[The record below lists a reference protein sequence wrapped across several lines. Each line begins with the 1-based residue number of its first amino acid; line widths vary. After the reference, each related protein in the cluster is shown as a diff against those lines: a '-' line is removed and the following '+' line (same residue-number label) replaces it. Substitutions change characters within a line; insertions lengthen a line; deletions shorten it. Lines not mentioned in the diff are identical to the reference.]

1 MGWMFYAW
9 VIVLIAAVIV
19 EIATTEL
26 TSVWFACGA
35 FVALIL
41 NLFLQDK
48 LIPVQISV
56 FAIVSIVS
64 IFVLRPILKKK
75 MNTETVPTN
84 ADALIGKLAI
94 VTNPISVNYPGSV
107 KIEGIEWT
115 AICNQNPFEIGDLV
129 EIVQITGN
137 TMIIKEKN

>member
-64 IFVLRPILKKK
+64 IFVLRPIIKKK

-94 VTNPISVNYPGSV
+94 VTNPISVNYTGSV

-115 AICNQNPFEIGDLV
+115 AICNQNSFEIGDLV

>member
-115 AICNQNPFEIGDLV
+115 AICNQNSFEIGDLV

>member
-1 MGWMFYAW
+1 MFYAW

-115 AICNQNPFEIGDLV
+115 AICNQNSFEIGDLV

>member
-56 FAIVSIVS
+56 FAVVSIVS

-115 AICNQNPFEIGDLV
+115 AICNQNSFEIGDLV

-137 TMIIKEKN
+137 TMLIKEKN

>member
-9 VIVLIAAVIV
+9 VILLVVAVVV
-19 EIATTEL
+19 EIATVEL

-41 NLFLQDK
+41 NLFLKDTY
-48 LIPVQISV
+48 IAIQITV
-56 FAIVSIVS
+56 FAVVSITS
-64 IFVLRPILKKK
+64 IFLVRPILRRK

-84 ADALIGKLAI
+84 AAALIGKTAI
-94 VTNPISVNYPGSV
+94 VTNPISENFPGSV

-115 AICNQNPFEIGDLV
+115 ATCQGCQFEIGDLV
-129 EIVQITGN
+129 EIEQIVGN
-137 TMIIKEKN
+137 TMHVKSKK

>member
-56 FAIVSIVS
+56 FAVVSIVS

-115 AICNQNPFEIGDLV
+115 AICNQNSFEIGDLV

>member
-26 TSVWFACGA
+26 TSIWFACGA

-56 FAIVSIVS
+56 FAVVSIVS

-115 AICNQNPFEIGDLV
+115 AICNQNSFEIGDLV

-137 TMIIKEKN
+137 TMLIKEKN